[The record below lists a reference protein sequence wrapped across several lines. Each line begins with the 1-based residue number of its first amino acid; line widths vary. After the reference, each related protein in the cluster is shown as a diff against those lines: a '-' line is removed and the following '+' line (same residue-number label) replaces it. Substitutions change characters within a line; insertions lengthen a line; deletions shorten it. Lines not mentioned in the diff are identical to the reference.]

1 MTAGCCG
8 QSREAEERDHQTADD
23 QADAVDGIRNCNS
36 LQTAEDRVAAADDAD
51 DNAEDCDSD
60 EFAGAHDAG
69 DVKNLL
75 ENNGARVEDDRQV
88 EDGVHNDDYDREHR
102 LGASAVALLH
112 QRRDGH
118 GAHFEVF
125 RKEVVRQNQKREH
138 RADVPGD
145 RAHVGFPALAVQTD
159 ELFCGKV
166 GQEQRTCDDHTG
178 KSASC
183 EEVAFGGVELFVT
196 RFPCGNDGDQ
206 GGEQYKRYACPC
218 ERGEECHLDNPHIID
233 VLRSRERCPSKNNP
247 LELFR
252 RVLPCTERL
261 VFVGICFDGYRL
273 SRLFSVCKREKC
285 I

>member
-8 QSREAEERDHQTADD
+8 QRREAEERDHQTADD
-23 QADAVDGIRNCNS
+23 QADAVNGIRNCNG

-51 DNAEDCDSD
+51 DNAENCDSD

-69 DVKNLL
+69 DIKDLL
-75 ENNGARVEDDRQV
+75 ENNGARVEDDRQI

-118 GAHFEVF
+118 GAHFEVL
-125 RKEVVRQNQKREH
+125 RKEVVRQNQQREH
-138 RADVPGD
+138 RADLPCD

-166 GQEQRTCDDHTG
+166 GQKQRTCDNHTG
-178 KSASC
+178 KSAAC
-183 EEVAFGGVELFVT
+183 EEVTLGGVELFVA
-196 RFPCGNDGDQ
+196 RFPCRNDGDE

-218 ERGEECHLDNPHIID
+218 E
-233 VLRSRERCPSKNNP
+233 
-247 LELFR
+247 
-252 RVLPCTERL
+252 
-261 VFVGICFDGYRL
+261 
-273 SRLFSVCKREKC
+273 
-285 I
+285 